1 MRDLKNQLVAI
12 VGPTATGKSRLA
24 LHLAQTFNGEIVS
37 ADSRQVYR
45 HMDIGTAK
53 PDPEELALIP
63 HHLIN
68 IINPDDNFSL
78 AQYQELAYRTIEG
91 IQENDK
97 LALLVGGSG
106 LYVWS
111 LLEGWGIPQVPPDLG
126 LRQSLEAVA
135 KDNKEELYQ
144 QLIAVDPV
152 AGQRIDPRNT
162 RRVIR
167 ALEVHNRTHTP
178 FSQLQH
184 KKAPPFDVLITGL
197 TADRAELYH
206 RIDVR
211 VDNMIEKG
219 FVEEVKKL
227 VNNGYDSALPS
238 LSGIGYKQIAMFLR
252 GELAFPAAIQQIK
265 FETHRFVRHQYN
277 WFQLNDDRIHW
288 FNIQNEP
295 GSEITEL
302 VAKFVGDE

>member
-1 MRDLKNQLVAI
+1 MKDLNNRLVAI
-12 VGPTATGKSRLA
+12 VGPTATGKSKLA
-24 LHLAQTFNGEIVS
+24 LHLAQIFNGEIVS

-53 PDPEELALIP
+53 PDREDLDFIT

-91 IQENDK
+91 IKENDK

-111 LLEGWGIPQVPPDLG
+111 LLEGWGIPQVPPDLR
-126 LRQSLEAVA
+126 LRQALEVVA

-144 QLIAVDPV
+144 QLLAVDPV
-152 AGQRIDPRNT
+152 AGQRIDSRNT

-167 ALEVHNRTHTP
+167 ALEVHNRTQTP
-178 FSQLQH
+178 FSQLQY
-184 KKAPPFDVLITGL
+184 KTAPSFDVLIIGL
-197 TADRAELYH
+197 TMDRAELYH

-211 VDNMIEKG
+211 VDNMIKNG

-227 VNNGYDSALPS
+227 ISLGYDFDLPA
-238 LSGIGYKQIAMFLR
+238 LSGIGYKHVAMFLR

-288 FNIQNEP
+288 FDIQNGP
-295 GSEITEL
+295 GSAITEI
-302 VAKFVGDE
+302 VDKFVRYD